1 MATQST
7 LHYLPIVTT
16 TVSLGFFVVLARAAQ
31 VRRSGP
37 HLLWW
42 ALGVLC
48 YGLGT
53 GIESAIT
60 LGGNSVELTKA
71 WYVAG
76 ALLGGY
82 PLAQGTAY
90 LLLKRRTANVLSYAT
105 LAFVTAASILVILSP
120 VNLAALEASRPS
132 GAILEW
138 RWVRLLTPLING
150 YAAVLLIGGA
160 ILSAKRYARLEG
172 GRSRAIGNA
181 LIAAGALLPG
191 IGGGFAKAGHV
202 EVLYVGE
209 CLGLLLIWAGYQT
222 MVQARHPAPVPPT
235 GAAKA

>member
-1 MATQST
+1 MTTQNP
-7 LHYLPIVTT
+7 LHYLPLLTT
-16 TVSLGFFVVLARAAQ
+16 AVSLGFFVVLVRAAQ

-37 HLLWW
+37 HLMWW
-42 ALGVLC
+42 AIGALC

-60 LGGNSVELTKA
+60 LTGNSVELTKM

-90 LLLKRRTANVLSYAT
+90 LLLKRRTANILSYAT
-105 LAFVTAASILVILSP
+105 LAFVAVAAILVIASP
-120 VNLAALEASRPS
+120 VNLAALEPTRPS
-132 GAILEW
+132 GAILAW

-160 ILSAKRYARLEG
+160 VLSAKRYAQIEG

-209 CLGLLLIWAGYQT
+209 CIGLLLIWAGYQT
-222 MVQARHPAPVPPT
+222 MVQARHPSPVPPA